1 MTIGWWII
9 LGIALLV
16 GLAIGGAF
24 LYEREVSRGLG
35 TILGAVLISILI
47 ACVGFW
53 WCNNTADGA
62 RALKDQHSNF
72 NNGLNREITVLAADG
87 RVVFQYRGKCDIE
100 SDHADNYILFEDE
113 DGLRRMI
120 YYGITDTVLIMELPE
135 KGIAIPDF
143 EEIYQEN
150 LVPIEER

>member
-9 LGIALLV
+9 LGIVLV
-16 GLAIGGAF
+16 GGVALGAYLLYDGTLGG
-24 LYEREVSRGLG
+24 GIG
-35 TILGAVLISILI
+35 TIFGAVLLSILI
-47 ACVGFW
+47 AVFGFW

-62 RALKDQHSNF
+62 RALKDQRSNF

-87 RVVFQYRGKCDIE
+87 REIFHYKGRCDIE

-120 YYGITDTVLIMELPE
+120 YYGITDTVLIMELP
-135 KGIAIPDF
+135 
-143 EEIYQEN
+143 N
-150 LVPIEER
+150 N